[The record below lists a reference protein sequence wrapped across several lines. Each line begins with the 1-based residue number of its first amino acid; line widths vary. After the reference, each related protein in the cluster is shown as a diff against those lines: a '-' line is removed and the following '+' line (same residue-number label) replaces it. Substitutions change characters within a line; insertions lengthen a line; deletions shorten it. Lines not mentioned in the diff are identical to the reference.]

1 LGPAVRLMA
10 CFRWFGK
17 RLPFNGGKRAA
28 GFFLSQLA

>member
-1 LGPAVRLMA
+1 MA